1 MPLDQALIGSVVTGV
16 LALLSQAVSK
26 CKCHIACERDES
38 GELCEPRCQ
47 CGFLDASLLEMNEA
61 HILDKSKDES
71 AGSKD

>member
-47 CGFLDASLLEMNEA
+47 CGFLDASLLEMAEG
-61 HILDKSKDES
+61 HILEKNKHES

>member
-1 MPLDQALIGSVVTGV
+1 MPLDQALIGSMVTGV

-26 CKCHIACERDES
+26 CKCHIACWRDES

-47 CGFLDASLLEMNEA
+47 CGFLDASLLEMNEG
-61 HILDKSKDES
+61 HILDKNKDES